1 MTLEAV
7 KLVQGYKMSSDPQL
21 RSEKVSTQVTVQS
34 SNLNEELGQIQFVFS
49 DKTGTLTCN
58 KMDFKRIMINGIVYG
73 NATEEQQDN
82 ISDDSLP
89 KIPNVDFHD
98 ANLLNILNN
107 PENNQHEFV
116 KHAVFFLALCH
127 TVVAEYKQNEVIYN
141 TSSPDELALIN
152 FAKFCGVEFKGVED
166 NNLLVEFKG
175 NVYKFKLLQ
184 TFEFNSTRKKQ
195 SVIFENDHKE
205 IYLYCKG
212 ADSVIEN
219 QLSSL
224 NK

>member
-1 MTLEAV
+1 
-7 KLVQGYKMSSDPQL
+7 MSSDPQMG
-21 RSEKVSTQVTVQS
+21 SEKVSTQVTVQS

-73 NATEEQQDN
+73 NTTEEQENNCD
-82 ISDDSLP
+82 ILP

-98 ANLLNILNN
+98 MSLLNILNN
-107 PENNQHEFV
+107 PENNQHESV

-127 TVVAEYKQNEVIYN
+127 TVVAEYKQNEIIYN

-152 FAKFCGVEFKGVED
+152 FAKFCGVEFKGIED
-166 NNLLVEFKG
+166 NCLLVEFKG
-175 NVYKFKLLQ
+175 NVFKYRLLQ

-195 SVIFENDHKE
+195 SIIFENDHKE